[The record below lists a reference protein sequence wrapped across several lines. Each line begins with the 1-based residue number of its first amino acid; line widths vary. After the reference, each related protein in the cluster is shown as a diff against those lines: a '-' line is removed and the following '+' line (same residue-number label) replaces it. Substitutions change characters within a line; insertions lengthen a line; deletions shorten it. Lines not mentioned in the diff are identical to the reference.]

1 MKNFILPI
9 LLSVLLSFNTSAQIS
24 IYWDDDPGN
33 IYNGQTINVS
43 KDYGGFDVYMHCQNT
58 STATQEIKFRRLI
71 LSSSV
76 SFSDQ
81 FCDNNLCF
89 PCFGNDWI
97 SPSSSIIPAGDSSIM
112 KPTFNFLNGG
122 GTALVRY
129 YVLDVN
135 ENPIDSVDV
144 SVTCTVGI
152 DEGEISIL
160 TYPNPTKES
169 ILVDI
174 PSELNGNLVLSFINY
189 RGQTVKVLPLYSG
202 PNRLSVKDINPG
214 SYIIILKKDAELIFT
229 KRLIISH

>member
-97 SPSSSIIPAGDSSIM
+97 SPSSSIIHINIIDTNLFITLINIYSHSD
-112 KPTFNFLNGG
+112 FN
-122 GTALVRY
+122 
-129 YVLDVN
+129 
-135 ENPIDSVDV
+135 S
-144 SVTCTVGI
+144 
-152 DEGEISIL
+152 
-160 TYPNPTKES
+160 
-169 ILVDI
+169 
-174 PSELNGNLVLSFINY
+174 
-189 RGQTVKVLPLYSG
+189 
-202 PNRLSVKDINPG
+202 
-214 SYIIILKKDAELIFT
+214 
-229 KRLIISH
+229 